1 MRVAKKLLFAA
12 TFLAWTT
19 GTAMAAPDLSAVQ
32 MSGFVDVYYS
42 HNFND
47 PDSQLNTG
55 SNFDFHDS
63 AFSLSL
69 AEIVF
74 QKPASPVGFRL
85 DLNFGDTA
93 DWVHCAAL
101 SCNSTLSPEEKYRN
115 VQQAY
120 ITWSDQNLTLDVGK
134 MVTHLGAEVIESK
147 DNWNYTR
154 GLLFAWAI
162 PYYHSGAR
170 LKFAVSDH
178 LALTGFVYNGWNNV
192 TENSEQKVYGAQI
205 ALTPSSSVPILLNW
219 LGPEDGLGGTDRDVY
234 EAIITFNVND
244 NVALMADYNYGR
256 QDSVAGDAQSYS
268 GVALYGRWKKDPC
281 AFALRYEHTD
291 DDDNLMYGTGTSP
304 KVQEVTATAEHVVG
318 KDLLV
323 RLEYR
328 YDRSDEEIFE
338 DEGLKAADTQSRVTA
353 GLVYSF

>member
-19 GTAMAAPDLSAVQ
+19 GMAMAAPDLSAVQ

-47 PDSQLNTG
+47 PDSQLNG
-55 SNFDFHDS
+55 GANFDFHDS

-69 AEIVF
+69 AEIVL
-74 QKPASPVGFRL
+74 QKPASPVGFRV

-93 DWVHCAAL
+93 DWVHCVAL
-101 SCNSTLSPEEKYRN
+101 SCDGTGSPEEKYRH

-120 ITWSDQNLTLDVGK
+120 VTWSDQNMTLDVGK

-170 LKFAVSDH
+170 LKFALSDQV
-178 LALTGFVYNGWNNV
+178 AFTGFVYNGWNNV
-192 TENSEQKVYGAQI
+192 RENSEEKTYGASI
-205 ALTPSSSVPILLNW
+205 ALTPSPQFPILLNW
-219 LGPEDGLGGTDRDVY
+219 IGPEDGLGGEDRHVY
-234 EAIITFNVND
+234 EAIATFNVND

-256 QDSVAGDAQSYS
+256 QDGPVGESQSYN
-268 GVALYGRWKKDPC
+268 GFALYGRWKKDPC

-291 DDDNLMYGTGTSP
+291 DDDNLMYATGTSP

-328 YDRSDEEIFE
+328 QDWSDENIFE
-338 DEGLKAADTQSRVTA
+338 DDDTVADDKQSRVTA